1 MIPYS
6 LIDQERINSNG
17 IQPRSCTWFNESNES
32 QSVPAGDNG
41 ELISSDRLTVNGD
54 VLSHN
59 VYVATFRRAI
69 FNFVEFLCVCPVMIV

>member
-54 VLSHN
+54 VLLEEQDDL
-59 VYVATFRRAI
+59 RKAI
-69 FNFVEFLCVCPVMIV
+69 MFMLPPFGVPFLIL